1 MKTCFIFNPCSG
13 KNRRDPWLATAIPA
27 FIERHRLDA
36 TLVFTEAPGHATALA
51 RLAIAEGCERI
62 VAVGGDGTLNEV
74 AQAVAGT
81 SAVFALVPCGSGN
94 GLALHLGIP
103 VNPSRA
109 LELLVAGRSHV
120 RTIDTGEVAGK
131 SFFNAMGLG
140 FDAEIS
146 RRFNQ
151 LTRRGLPAYFRTGI
165 AAFRDHKP
173 EQVTIISETRRVEME
188 TFLLAVTNSDQYGNN
203 ARIAPGARV
212 DDGQLDLI
220 AVRPTGLLGAVALAA
235 RLFSGGFDLSKNVVR
250 LGGKRFVIQRN
261 APGIFHTDGE
271 THEGPARLEVVVRPA
286 NLRVSVPAQAPGWKN
301 RSSGS
306 INHEHPH
313 HQMETV

>member
-27 FIERHRLDA
+27 FIARHRLDA

-51 RLAIAEGCERI
+51 RFAIAEGCERI

-81 SAVFALVPCGSGN
+81 PAVFALVPCGSGN

-103 VNPSRA
+103 VDPLRA
-109 LELLVAGRSHV
+109 LELLVDGRSHV
-120 RTIDTGEVAGK
+120 RTIDTGEADGRP
-131 SFFNAMGLG
+131 FFNAMGVG

-173 EQVTIISETRRVEME
+173 EQVTIISGAQRVEME

-212 DDGQLDLI
+212 DDGRLDLI
-220 AVRPTGLLGAVALAA
+220 AVRPTGFMGAASLAV

-250 LGGKRFVIQRN
+250 LGGERFVIQRN
-261 APGIFHTDGE
+261 APGLFHTDGE
-271 THEGPARLEVVVRPA
+271 THDGPARLEVVVRPA
-286 NLRVSVPAQAPGWKN
+286 NLRVSVPAPVAGGKH
-301 RSSGS
+301 RSSGPVA
-306 INHEHPH
+306 HENPH
-313 HQMETV
+313 RKMETV